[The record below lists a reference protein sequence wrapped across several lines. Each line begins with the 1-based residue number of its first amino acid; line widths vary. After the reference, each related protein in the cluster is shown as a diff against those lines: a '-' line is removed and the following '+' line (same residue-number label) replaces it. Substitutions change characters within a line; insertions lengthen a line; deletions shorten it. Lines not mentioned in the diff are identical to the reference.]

1 MRRHIRAPLTILC
14 VILSAEFAVCQQ
26 PAKTACQANLSSSNA
41 STVAAESMPK
51 PSWTVKYLAGSLH
64 LDKDSWLRIAF
75 GPQSVALGKKNLF
88 ITVHADQIVSVEY
101 SAEAERN
108 SDRIQGPRSGCSY
121 ARGMMPNL
129 AKSHPESM
137 VAIE

>member
-64 LDKDSWLRIAF
+64 LDKDSWRRMAF
-75 GPQSVALGKKNLF
+75 GPQSVALGRKNLF
-88 ITVHADQIVSVEY
+88 IPVHADRFGHAAKLSED
-101 SAEAERN
+101 ERN
-108 SDRIQGPRSGCSY
+108 F
-121 ARGMMPNL
+121 
-129 AKSHPESM
+129 
-137 VAIE
+137 